1 MNNWILINNLVILQA
16 SLEHIAN
23 DACSGQRVRMNDIK
37 LETDKAFDIVM
48 DLLLKVQSEE

>member
-37 LETDKAFDIVM
+37 LETDKAT
-48 DLLLKVQSEE
+48 E